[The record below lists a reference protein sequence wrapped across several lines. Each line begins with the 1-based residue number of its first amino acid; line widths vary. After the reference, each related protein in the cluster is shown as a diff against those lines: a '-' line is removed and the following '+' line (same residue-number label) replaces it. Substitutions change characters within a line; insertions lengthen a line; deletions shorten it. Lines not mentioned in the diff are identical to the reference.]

1 MPSLSQP
8 FNDIFFSAVSNG
20 QCFVDALFRK
30 KFGDPAPDYGHSVI
44 GFYRKSFRHFIPVCH
59 MNYLQHEEILLSGGA
74 MTDGAAFRE
83 MPAQLAAEIR
93 AAGGVYFH
101 LIKYAFDYFAGN
113 CEAFFGYAGDPRAL
127 EVDLAAGYQPTP
139 HEHLIVHFHQ
149 PLSEERK
156 RQLIAKAHALGP
168 F

>member
-44 GFYRKSFRHFIPVCH
+44 GFYRKSFQHFIPVCH
-59 MNYLQHEEILLSGGA
+59 MNYLLHENIMLCGGA
-74 MTDGAAFRE
+74 MTDGAAFAE
-83 MPAQLAAEIR
+83 MPERLAAEIR
-93 AAGGVYFH
+93 AGGGIYFH
-101 LIKYAFDYFAGN
+101 LIKYAFDYFADQ
-113 CEAFFGYAGDPRAL
+113 CEAYFGFAGDPRAL
-127 EVDLAAGYQPTP
+127 EVDLAAGYEPTG
-139 HEHLIVHFHQ
+139 HQHLIVHFHK
-149 PLSEERK
+149 PVSEQRK
-156 RQLIAKAHALGP
+156 RELIEKAHALGP